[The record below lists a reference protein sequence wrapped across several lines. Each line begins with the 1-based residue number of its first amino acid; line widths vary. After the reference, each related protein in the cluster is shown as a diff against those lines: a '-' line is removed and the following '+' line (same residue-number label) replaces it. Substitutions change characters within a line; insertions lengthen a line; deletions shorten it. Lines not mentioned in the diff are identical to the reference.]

1 MKKIKSLDGYY
12 LYKIEKSDSK
22 YYLADNINY
31 KKDIDKLI
39 DNLDDLKFDSFIILF
54 GLDTGEYLK
63 KLEKILCSNN
73 KVLIFE
79 PNEDIFNENKDIALN
94 DNISIVLFDEETIT
108 PILASIIGGNNF
120 DNLYIYAFGNY
131 KDIYKDEYK
140 KLIDAIDAK
149 YFSVSGNIILAYRC
163 KESFMRNSLQNLSV
177 IKESSPLNSY
187 IGINKDIPGIIV
199 SAGPSLD
206 KNIEDMVANKE
217 KVKKCFVIASNRT
230 FTTLIKNGIKPDLVV
245 SIDPSDAMYEMMKD
259 SLNEDV
265 PLLYYEYSNRYLM
278 KNYKGEKI
286 YMSNIFSKVIE
297 EINKFEGL
305 SQGGSVAHT
314 CLAMANILGCNP
326 IILVGQDL
334 AYTYDKHHSEKATF
348 NIVDNIIT
356 ESWANQF
363 VDDVFGNKVKTTTT
377 LQVFKNSMEYHIK
390 QYKTSRDVEF
400 INASYG
406 ADIKGAPHK
415 ELCDIFEEN
424 IFNNKKQSLK
434 PDKCIDLK
442 PDKVIK
448 TIINFVDTFIEKSVQ
463 GMEQCTILADIK
475 EEKSL
480 VDINPEDID
489 FQRFLFILDIVQ
501 TFESSLESFYLGGY
515 FNKFLYTIK
524 RESFLMLAKDYD
536 KLTSNMKYQGK
547 AFLNYFKRMNEMLL
561 EAKKIIEDE
570 VSKFK

>member
-1 MKKIKSLDGYY
+1 MFVRF
-12 LYKIEKSDSK
+12 
-22 YYLADNINY
+22 IN
-31 KKDIDKLI
+31 
-39 DNLDDLKFDSFIILF
+39 SFL
-54 GLDTGEYLK
+54 
-63 KLEKILCSNN
+63 SN
-73 KVLIFE
+73 VTTRL
-79 PNEDIFNENKDIALN
+79 
-94 DNISIVLFDEETIT
+94 
-108 PILASIIGGNNF
+108 
-120 DNLYIYAFGNY
+120 
-131 KDIYKDEYK
+131 YKDEYK

-547 AFLNYFKRMNEMLL
+547 TFLNYFKRMNEMLL